1 MAVTEVGEDLFLVDL
16 HEAGR
21 PFRSS
26 AYIIRGPEPTL
37 IETGSSNCFT
47 YVADGLKTLGYAPV
61 DLKHIVVTHVH
72 LDHAGGAGRM
82 MEAAP
87 YAVLHAN
94 RRATPH
100 LIDPT
105 RLEAGSRA
113 VYGSALESLFG
124 AILPVPH
131 DRVQVQEDG
140 SILEL
145 GNGRRLTFYD
155 TPGHAKHHSCIW
167 DNVTRGIF
175 SGDMVGIRYRFE
187 GVGDNVIYG
196 FPTTSPPDFDP
207 EVMLASLDRL
217 QAMNPNVIYHTH
229 FGPTAPASEAFAF
242 TRRGIFAIQQILDR
256 LPDDATAQMAEEEL
270 RAYLSKDLEGRTHL
284 DDLSDLALD
293 IYLNAQGMIVYKQK
307 KKAGKL

>member
-1 MAVTEVGEDLFLVDL
+1 MTEVGEDLFLVDL

-47 YVADGLKTLGYAPV
+47 YVVDGLKMLGYSPA

-82 MEAAP
+82 MEASPHAM
-87 YAVLHAN
+87 LHAH
-94 RRATPH
+94 RRAAPH

-140 SILEL
+140 SVLDL
-145 GNGRRLTFYD
+145 GHGRRLTFYD

-175 SGDMVGIRYRFE
+175 SGDTVGIRYRFA
-187 GVGDNVIYG
+187 GVDADVIYG
-196 FPTTSPPDFDP
+196 FPTTTPPDFDP
-207 EVMLASLDRL
+207 EVMLESLDRL
-217 QAMNPNVIYHTH
+217 QAMNPDVIYHTH
-229 FGPTAPASEAFAF
+229 FGPTSPASEAFAF
-242 TRRGIFAIQQILDR
+242 TRRGILVIQQILDR
-256 LPDDATAQMAEEEL
+256 LPDDATPEMAEEEL
-270 RAYLSKDLEGRTHL
+270 RAYLSKDVEHWTHRG

-307 KKAGKL
+307 KASKL